1 MSFVKIENLNIN
13 LGEFKLEDVNL
24 SVEKG
29 DYVTIIG
36 PTGSGKS
43 ILLETALGF
52 YTPETGK
59 IFLEEKDIT
68 NLNPEKRD
76 ISIIYQDYALFPHM
90 TVYENIEYG
99 LKKRLNDKKP

>member
-1 MSFVKIENLNIN
+1 LSFVKIENLNIN